1 MKIKKLTYQGGM
13 IKWLSEV
20 SSLRKIEFAWNEIPD
35 NILKVLEE
43 TKIHEI
49 GGTYGDER
57 VGSPIQYDSLL
68 IEYEDKLVSIIA
80 FNIAIF
86 MFKAEDP
93 YIKRVFQVMAQFQ
106 ILQRNLRKEK

>member
-13 IKWLSEV
+13 INRLSEIN
-20 SSLRKIEFAWNEIPD
+20 SLEKIEFTENDIPD
-35 NILKVLEE
+35 NILKVIEE
-43 TKIHEI
+43 TKIVEL
-49 GGTYGDER
+49 GGKYGDER
-57 VGSPIQYDSLL
+57 VGAPIQYDSLL
-68 IEYEDKLVSIIA
+68 IEYDDKSISIVS

-106 ILQRNLRKEK
+106 LLRSKSKKL